1 MINIE
6 RSTRQKKVEVSVIL
20 TAYNRPE
27 FLDEA
32 ILSVL
37 NQTFVD
43 YEFILV
49 DDGSTDS
56 EIKAI
61 CDHYKDQ
68 LTYIF
73 RENGGLPAARNTG
86 IVNAKG
92 KYICFLDDDD
102 VWMPQKL
109 QRQVDYFKQIPSSEN
124 IGLIFT
130 WSIIIDEKGQEIGR
144 GGTHVRGNIYYD
156 LFYKCLVHAPSS
168 VMIKREVF
176 EKIGLFDEFFRMR
189 EDWEFYFRVSKEYN
203 VCSIDEPL
211 IKYRRHSTN
220 LSGSKNIKRSESY
233 EIKVLEKAFQSA
245 AENKEVQK
253 IRNDVMAKFYL
264 KQSAG
269 HFLGNNLEYCRDRF
283 KIASGYEPD
292 AIPLFYKLM
301 YIISFFPGSIR
312 NIAIVTYRFFKPYL
326 TDNMSKHI

>member
-1 MINIE
+1 M
-6 RSTRQKKVEVSVIL
+6 EVSVIL
-20 TAYNRPE
+20 TTYNRPE
-27 FLDEA
+27 FLEEA

-37 NQTFVD
+37 NQTFND
-43 YEFILV
+43 YEFLVV
-49 DDGSTDS
+49 DDGSIDPDT
-56 EIKAI
+56 KAI

-144 GGTHVRGNIYYD
+144 GGTHVRGNIFYD

-189 EDWEFYFRVSKEYN
+189 QDWEFYFRVSKRYN
-203 VCSIDEPL
+203 ICSIDEPL
-211 IKYRRHSTN
+211 IKYRRHSAN
-220 LSGSKNIKRSESY
+220 LSGRKNMKKSEFY
-233 EIKVLEKAFQSA
+233 EMKVLEKVFHLEAK
-245 AENKEVQK
+245 NKKVQK

-269 HFLGNNLEYCRDRF
+269 YFFGNNLEYCRNRF
-283 KIASGYEPD
+283 KIALGYEPG
-292 AIPLFYKLM
+292 AIPLLYKLM
-301 YIISFFPGSIR
+301 YIASFFPRGIRSIT
-312 NIAIVTYRFFKPYL
+312 IAVYRFYKAYL
-326 TDNMSKHI
+326 TDNVSKYI

>member
-1 MINIE
+1 MINTE
-6 RSTRQKKVEVSVIL
+6 KSTIQKNVEVSVIL

-37 NQTFVD
+37 NQTFAD
-43 YEFILV
+43 YEFIVV
-49 DDGSTDS
+49 DDGSTNS

-61 CDHYKDQ
+61 CDRYKDQ

-86 IVNAKG
+86 IANAKG

-102 VWMPQKL
+102 IWMPQKL
-109 QRQVDYFKQIPSSEN
+109 QRQVDYFKELPSSKKV
-124 IGLIFT
+124 GLIFT

-144 GGTHVRGNIYYD
+144 GGTHVRGNIFYD
-156 LFYKCLVHAPSS
+156 LFYKCSVHAPSS
-168 VMIKREVF
+168 VMIKRKVF
-176 EKIGLFDEFFRMR
+176 EKVGLFDEFFRMR

-211 IKYRRHSTN
+211 IKYRRHSAN
-220 LSGSKNIKRSESY
+220 LSGKTNIKKSEFY
-233 EIKVLEKAFQSA
+233 EIKVLEKAFRSA

-253 IRNDVMAKFYL
+253 IRNDVMTKFYL
-264 KQSAG
+264 RQSAG
-269 HFLGNNLEYCRDRF
+269 YFFDNNLENCRDRF
-283 KIASGYEPD
+283 KIALGYKTN
-292 AIPLFYKLM
+292 AIPLLYKLM
-301 YIISFFPGSIR
+301 HIASFFPSSIR
-312 NIAIVTYRFFKPYL
+312 NIAIAAYRFCKPYL
-326 TDNMSKHI
+326 TDNVSKHI